1 MNRKCDN
8 RLDRKHQ
15 FYEKLTVSRA
25 LLPIKRMRSGSAI
38 TQFQAAK
45 QASAIS
51 PPSASL
57 SGSELWQLVNE
68 VRHNSNEDHDKPT
81 GTSGNG

>member
-1 MNRKCDN
+1 
-8 RLDRKHQ
+8 
-15 FYEKLTVSRA
+15 
-25 LLPIKRMRSGSAI
+25 MRSGSAI

-57 SGSELWQLVNE
+57 SGSESWQLVNE
-68 VRHNSNEDHDKPT
+68 VRHNSNGDHDKPT
-81 GTSGNG
+81 GMSGNG